1 MTAPYE
7 ITPEILQKISSISEK
22 LGEVKAYYPGKPLP
36 GLRKQNRIRTIHA
49 TLQIEGNSL
58 TREQVTA
65 LMDSKRVAGSQK
77 EIREVQNATEVYE
90 GLKTYR
96 STSQHDFLTAH
107 KRMLRGLV
115 QAPGRYRS
123 TSAGIMHGSR
133 MAHIAPPASNVATLM
148 NELFKYLKLSLDHA
162 LIKSCVFHYEL
173 ESIHPFEDG
182 NGRMGRLWQT
192 ALMLAEYPVFEFLPF
207 ETLIRQNQDAYYKA
221 LAISDQQGNSTAFI
235 HFMLQ
240 IINDSLE
247 DFLATNRHPL
257 GADERLDYFNSLG
270 SQTFSRKDYMKIF
283 KNISPA
289 TASRDLLKGVES
301 GLLEKT
307 GEKNRT
313 LYKWRKP

>member
-1 MTAPYE
+1 MKPPYE

-96 STSQHDFLTAH
+96 STSQQDFLAAH
-107 KRMLRGLV
+107 KRMMRGLV
-115 QAPGRYRS
+115 QTPGRYRF
-123 TSAGIMHGSR
+123 TSAGIIHGSR

-148 NELFKYLKLSLDHA
+148 NELFKYLKLSRDHA

-173 ESIHPFEDG
+173 EFIHPFEDG

-247 DFLATNRHPL
+247 DFLAINRHPL
-257 GADERLDYFNSLG
+257 GADERLEYFNSLG

-289 TASRDLLKGVES
+289 TASRDLQKGVES

-313 LYKWRKP
+313 LYKWQNL

>member
-1 MTAPYE
+1 
-7 ITPEILQKISSISEK
+7 
-22 LGEVKAYYPGKPLP
+22 
-36 GLRKQNRIRTIHA
+36 
-49 TLQIEGNSL
+49 
-58 TREQVTA
+58 
-65 LMDSKRVAGSQK
+65 
-77 EIREVQNATEVYE
+77 
-90 GLKTYR
+90 
-96 STSQHDFLTAH
+96 
-107 KRMLRGLV
+107 MLRGLV